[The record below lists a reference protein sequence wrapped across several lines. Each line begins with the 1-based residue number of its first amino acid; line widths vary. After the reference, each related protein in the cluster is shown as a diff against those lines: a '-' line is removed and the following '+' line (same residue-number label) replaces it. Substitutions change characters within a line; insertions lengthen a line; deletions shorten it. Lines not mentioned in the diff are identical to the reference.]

1 MTLSAENKLQDL
13 LLRLIVGPRSQVP
26 SHSKYTLEEIQ
37 RVRLRQIT
45 PHEFNQ
51 AVLAAKAI
59 ESELKTYL
67 LSDDVAGRLAVELQ
81 ASNRF
86 MTIDSARAMVDAVIK
101 EANVGTEEPPPDK
114 FYGEITD
121 EVRLNWLETQTRKS
135 QTGISFDCVPAVD
148 GDQSGFRFMR
158 RHFIGTPAKT
168 LREAIDR
175 QIKAGQDN

>member
-1 MTLSAENKLQDL
+1 MQKPESKLQDL
-13 LLRLIVGPRSQVP
+13 LVRFIVGPRNPVP
-26 SHSKYTLEEIQ
+26 PHSKYTLEELQ
-37 RVRLRQIT
+37 RIRLDQAEQ
-45 PHEFNQ
+45 HEVNQ
-51 AVLAAKAI
+51 AMLAAKAI
-59 ESELKTYL
+59 ESELKTFL

-101 EANVGTEEPPPDK
+101 AANIGSEEPMTDK

-121 EVRLNWLETQTRKS
+121 EVRLNWLEAQARKS
-135 QTGISFDCVPAVD
+135 QTGISFDRVPAVD
-148 GDQSGFRFMR
+148 GDPSGFRFMR
-158 RHFIGTPAKT
+158 FHFIGEPAKT